1 VTAEDSIVVSIWNS
15 RKTNK
20 GDTAGF
26 LGCVRLM
33 PPDILKLKDCG
44 YQRLDLTRG
53 TSHDD
58 IVVRGHL
65 TVSLASQERSG
76 SVVTMLTGNTSGQLP
91 EG

>member
-1 VTAEDSIVVSIWNS
+1 MDVCERCCISCDLLLVFYSLCAD
-15 RKTNK
+15 
-20 GDTAGF
+20 
-26 LGCVRLM
+26 
-33 PPDILKLKDCG
+33 
-44 YQRLDLTRG
+44 QRLDLTRG